1 MYKKQLNVHGGAN
14 SGESK
19 RERER
24 EREKVSERDSEG
36 MELFSSRG
44 VTGLPDYFPH
54 STIRLV
60 VL

>member
-1 MYKKQLNVHGGAN
+1 MFTAALTAEKV
-14 SGESK
+14 

>member
-1 MYKKQLNVHGGAN
+1 MFTAALTAEKV
-14 SGESK
+14 
-19 RERER
+19 RER
-24 EREKVSERDSEG
+24 EREKLSERDSEG

>member
-19 RERER
+19 RER